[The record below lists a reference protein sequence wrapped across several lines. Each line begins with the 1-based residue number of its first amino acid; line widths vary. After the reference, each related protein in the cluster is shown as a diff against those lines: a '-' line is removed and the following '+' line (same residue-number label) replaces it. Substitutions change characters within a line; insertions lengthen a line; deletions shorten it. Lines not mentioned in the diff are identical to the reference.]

1 MSESLLNEREQAAL
15 KEILDLTVPYDLHV
29 SWRDVKNYLRHGF
42 QREKTI
48 EDMVREAGKD
58 KLMTMKL
65 KLILQALIRCYPEE
79 AAQKHDL
86 KTIGALIVIP

>member
-1 MSESLLNEREQAAL
+1 MSESLLNEKEQAAL

-29 SWRDVKNYLRHGF
+29 SFGAVKNYLKHGF

-58 KLMTMKL
+58 ELMTMKL
-65 KLILQALIRCYPEE
+65 KLILAALLRCYPKE
-79 AAQKHDL
+79 AWHHEL
-86 KTIGALIVIP
+86 KVIGASLTYP